1 MTTKLT
7 AAEVTCAA
15 LIQRVRMAPGVST
28 FWLPISYVMAHAEI
42 ESGFDPAIKA
52 SDYAT
57 TGSIGL
63 MQVSAETAR
72 ETLAAYGPAL
82 RAAGLIESGPT
93 SQTDALTSLA
103 TGMLYLRVCYDYL
116 LPIFK
121 APLAYAHVA
130 VGYNAGP
137 GNAGRLGLQEALAN
151 RYYLKWLSAQQRF
164 AALDAS
170 PPMVAAA

>member
-15 LIQRVRMAPGVST
+15 LIQRIRLAPGVPT

-42 ESGFDPAIKA
+42 ESGFDPAIQA
-52 SDYAT
+52 SDYAA
-57 TGSIGL
+57 TGSVGL
-63 MQVSAETAR
+63 MQVAAETAK
-72 ETLAAYGPAL
+72 ETLTAYGPAL
-82 RAAGLIESGPT
+82 RSAGLIDTGPT
-93 SQTDALTSLA
+93 NQADALTSLA

-137 GNAGRLGLQEALAN
+137 GNAAHMQVQEALAN